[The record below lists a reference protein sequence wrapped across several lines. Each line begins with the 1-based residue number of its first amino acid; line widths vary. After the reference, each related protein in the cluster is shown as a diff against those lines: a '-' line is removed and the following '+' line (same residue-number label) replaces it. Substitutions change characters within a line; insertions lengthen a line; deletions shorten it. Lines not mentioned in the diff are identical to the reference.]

1 MSEIRDWEAGINLQ
15 WTVDGMERRIVA
27 GPVSGKDLDAIPR
40 RESGDCAMDSTRSW
54 TRTALAI
61 AGALALVFATSA
73 AAQVQTETST
83 ASGAATHEQTIT
95 AAQVVYVNGNDVV
108 VKMADG
114 SLRHFNNVPD
124 SFHVNVNGQQ
134 LGIHDLKRG
143 MTITHTVVKTTTP
156 QVITTTQSVTGK
168 VWYVNPPQSVI
179 LTLADGTNQEFK
191 VPSGQRFN
199 VDGKMVDV
207 WALKKGMTVSATKV
221 VEVPQTAV
229 SQNSTFTGTAAP
241 PPPAPDQPILVA
253 VETPAVRPA
262 PAAPA
267 APAPV
272 AETPKG
278 PGAGNSHDHHA
289 ASPAGGD
296 RSGSAGSGAD
306 GDLDEANEQRMFD
319 DIVNRAETGAIQYH
333 VPPTMVVNEEV
344 SVEVDI
350 YGAKTAEAVTG
361 QEKLKVITPM
371 LVLLTAPDNPQ
382 AFKIEPDP
390 VKSGDE
396 YLPADGKAQWVWAVT
411 PLQGGKEAKK
421 LKIDAYM
428 VANAKL
434 PSGQPMTRLIHSY
447 TVQVPVQVSYFVV
460 VSDFVRENWDKLL
473 GYILPSGAGVGL
485 IIWLL
490 SRRNK
495 RASEPATKG

>member
-1 MSEIRDWEAGINLQ
+1 
-15 WTVDGMERRIVA
+15 
-27 GPVSGKDLDAIPR
+27 
-40 RESGDCAMDSTRSW
+40 MDSTRSW

-61 AGALALVFATSA
+61 AGTLALVFATSA
-73 AAQVQTETST
+73 PAQVQTETST

-108 VKMADG
+108 VKMTDG

-143 MTITHTVVKTTTP
+143 MTITHTVVKTTP
-156 QVITTTQSVTGK
+156 QVITTTQSVMGK

-191 VPSGQRFN
+191 VPSGQKFN

-229 SQNSTFTGTAAP
+229 SQKGSFTGAAP
-241 PPPAPDQPILVA
+241 PPPPPPDQPILVA
-253 VETPAVRPA
+253 VETPAAHPA

-267 APAPV
+267 APAPIPTPV
-272 AETPKG
+272 PTPVLGAESPK
-278 PGAGNSHDHHA
+278 NSA
-289 ASPAGGD
+289 A
-296 RSGSAGSGAD
+296 SGAD

-319 DIVNRAETGAIQYH
+319 DIVSRAETGAIQYH

-344 SVEVDI
+344 SVAVDI
-350 YGAKTAEAVTG
+350 YGAKTTEAATG
-361 QEKLKVITPM
+361 KEKLKVITPM

-411 PLQGGKEAKK
+411 PLQGGKEPKK

-447 TVQVPVQVSYFVV
+447 TVQVPVQVTYWII

-485 IIWLL
+485 IIWLI

-495 RASEPATKG
+495 RVSEPATKG